1 MASTNVGR
9 RTAILVGVCRRRL
22 FDTTHAACLLK
33 GDVVTVRSI
42 VALTRRT
49 LSSPQ
54 RRTGLM
60 GVLQQRKCQ
69 KKVDFFFLGTA
80 FFFQKSSIVVY
91 SKFLHLSRMY
101 QSSDIRWINAS
112 IDRRRTHVLVPG
124 TWVPL
129 QTHENT
135 AKKSNRVLERCTD
148 SCRWLRSP
156 QGHTQATCKRFCYIV
171 TMSQISGTSRRVVR
185 NLAHRKIDW

>member
-22 FDTTHAACLLK
+22 FDTIHAACLLK

-60 GVLQQRKCQ
+60 GVLQRRKCQ

-91 SKFLHLSRMY
+91 SKFFNLSRMY

-112 IDRRRTHVLVPG
+112 FERRRTHVPG
-124 TWVPL
+124 TYYRYKHTKTQRRNPTACSSDARIRAVGCDDREA
-129 QTHENT
+129 THKRLVKGF
-135 AKKSNRVLERCTD
+135 AIL
-148 SCRWLRSP
+148 SP
-156 QGHTQATCKRFCYIV
+156 
-171 TMSQISGTSRRVVR
+171 
-185 NLAHRKIDW
+185 